1 MGRGGTMNKVIFF
14 GTPDYV
20 IPVLDA
26 LKRAKYDITA
36 VVTRAPKPVGR
47 RQILTSS
54 PVALWATKNNIPV
67 FSPKKLD
74 EEFISNIKHLTSN
87 INVAILAAFG
97 RIIPQ
102 ALIDAFPY
110 GIINI
115 HPSLLPKYRGA
126 SPIEAALVAG
136 EKQTGVTII
145 KLDAELDHGP
155 IISQFVEPIK
165 EDDTRVTLR
174 ERLFQKAAQN
184 LVEILPHYVEGRISL
199 KEQNHAKATFT
210 NLMKKEDG
218 FIPPQYLA
226 SCLQGVALEAQW
238 PIPFIKDFTIHPS
251 PITIY
256 NFIRAV
262 NPWPGA
268 FTSVKLKVKIEKLEK
283 KLKILKAHVVKNT
296 SGVDPD
302 SPEVDGST
310 RLVPDLVQLEGKTP
324 VSWQQFQAG
333 YPNFEF

>member
-1 MGRGGTMNKVIFF
+1 MRLIFF

-20 IPVLDA
+20 VPVLDA
-26 LKRAKYDITA
+26 LKRAKYDIAA
-36 VVTRAPKPVGR
+36 VITRAPKPVGR
-47 RQILTSS
+47 KQILTPS

-102 ALIDAFPY
+102 ALIDAFPC

-155 IISQFVEPIK
+155 IISQFTEPIK
-165 EDDTRVTLR
+165 DDDTRVTLR
-174 ERLFQKAAQN
+174 ERLFQKAAEN
-184 LVEILPHYVEGRISL
+184 LVEILPAYLENRL
-199 KEQNHAKATFT
+199 ELREQNHHHATFT
-210 NLMKKEDG
+210 NLMNKEDG
-218 FIPPQYLA
+218 FIPGKYLKSA
-226 SCLQGVALEAQW
+226 MSEKAGSGKWQ
-238 PIPFIKDFTIHPS
+238 IPFISKLDSGELKDYSLS
-251 PITIY
+251 PNPYTLDR
-256 NFIRAV
+256 FIKAV

-268 FTSVKLKVKIEKLEK
+268 YSNLKLNKR
-283 KLKILKAHVVKNT
+283 LKIIKAHLENDKLIL
-296 SGVDPD
+296 DI
-302 SPEVDGST
+302 
-310 RLVPDLVQLEGKTP
+310 VQLEGKNP
-324 VSWQQFQAG
+324 VSWQQFKTG
-333 YPNFEF
+333 YPSAEF